1 MGFVARR
8 RFEVFTLSFLDV
20 ICCGFGAVV
29 LLYTILVSHAL
40 PERVRRTDDL
50 TGEVSKLEEEV
61 LQGKRNLVVMR
72 NTLQQAKAETASAN
86 SRATRLLE
94 TLQKQQEESAVFDA
108 DSLARRARIEK
119 LKSDLKAM
127 EEGTRRLE
135 AAVVD
140 EPPPV
145 EQQGGGKVTAP
156 RRYIT
161 GLTIKGRRVLIL
173 LDVSASMMDEDVVE
187 VIRLRNTNE
196 AVRRAARKWRRT
208 LEIVDWLTA
217 QMQAGKQ
224 YQVYG
229 FNTSSTAILPDT
241 RGSWLNGGDVSQQK
255 KLMDTLDKLTP
266 QGGTSLINAFTAAR
280 GLIPTADQ
288 VILITDGLPTQ
299 GATPPVLS
307 KLVATPARMRFFD
320 DASKAF
326 GKFAPVDVVLMPMI
340 GDNQAPYRL
349 WGLARRTG
357 GAFIM
362 PSRDWP

>member
-1 MGFVARR
+1 MRR
-8 RFEVFTLSFLDV
+8 RRVEVFSLSFLDV

-29 LLYTILVSHAL
+29 LFYTIIVSQSGL
-40 PERVRRTDDL
+40 ERVRRTDDL
-50 TGEVSKLEEEV
+50 TGEVRRLEEEV
-61 LQGKRNLVVMR
+61 INGTRNLVVLR
-72 NTLQQAKAETASAN
+72 NTLNKSQSETVSAT
-86 SRATRLLE
+86 SRAQRLLE
-94 TLQKQQEESAVFDA
+94 TLQRQREESAVFDA

-119 LKSDLKAM
+119 LKADLKAM

-135 AAVVD
+135 ASVV
-140 EPPPV
+140 EVPPPI
-145 EQQGGGKVTAP
+145 EQQGGGKVNSP

-161 GLTIKGRRVLIL
+161 GLNIKGRRVLIL
-173 LDVSASMMDEDVVE
+173 LDVSASMLDADVVE

-217 QMQAGKQ
+217 QMPAGKQ

-229 FNTSSTAILPDT
+229 FNTAANPILPDT
-241 RGSWLNGGDVSQQK
+241 RGKWLSSGDASQQK
-255 KLMDTLDKLTP
+255 ELMKTLDNLTP
-266 QGGTSLINAFTAAR
+266 KGGTSLINAFTAVR

-288 VILITDGLPTQ
+288 IILITDGLPTQ

-307 KLVATPARMRFFD
+307 KLVATPARLRFFD
-320 DASKAF
+320 DAAKAF

>member
-1 MGFVARR
+1 MRR
-8 RFEVFTLSFLDV
+8 RKFEVFSLSFLDV

-29 LLYTILVSHAL
+29 LFYTIIVSQTGL
-40 PERVRRTDDL
+40 ERIRRTDDL
-50 TGEVSKLEEEV
+50 TGEVRKLEEEV
-61 LQGKRNLVVMR
+61 INGTRNLVVLR
-72 NTLQQAKAETASAN
+72 NTLQKTQSETTHAS

-94 TLQKQQEESAVFDA
+94 TLQQQREDSAVFSA

-119 LKSDLKAM
+119 LKSDLRAL

-135 AAVVD
+135 ASVVE
-140 EPPPV
+140 EPPPI
-145 EQQGGGKVTAP
+145 EQQGGGKVTAA

-173 LDVSASMMDEDVVE
+173 LDTSASMMDADVVE
-187 VIRLRNTNE
+187 VIRMRNMNE
-196 AVRRAARKWRRT
+196 AARRAARKWRRT

-217 QMQAGKQ
+217 QMPAGKQ

-229 FNTSSTAILPDT
+229 FNTSASAVLPDT
-241 RGSWLNGGDVSQQK
+241 KGSWLGSGDVAQQK
-255 KLMDTLDKLTP
+255 KLMETLDNLTP
-266 QGGTSLINAFTAAR
+266 KGGTSLINAFTATR

-288 VILITDGLPTQ
+288 IILITDGLPTQ
-299 GATPPVLS
+299 GATPPALS
-307 KLVATPARMRFFD
+307 RLTTAPARARYFD
-320 DASKAF
+320 DAVKTF

-340 GDNQAPYRL
+340 GDNQAPYRF

>member
-1 MGFVARR
+1 MRR
-8 RFEVFTLSFLDV
+8 RKVEVFSLSFLDV

-29 LLYTILVSHAL
+29 LFYTIIVSQTGL
-40 PERVRRTDDL
+40 ERIRRTNDL
-50 TGEVSKLEEEV
+50 TGEVRKLEEEV
-61 LQGKRNLVVMR
+61 MQGTRNLVVLR
-72 NTLQQAKAETASAN
+72 NTLQKTQSETVSAS

-94 TLQKQQEESAVFDA
+94 TLQRQREESAVFSA
-108 DSLARRARIEK
+108 DSVARRARIEK
-119 LKSDLKAM
+119 LKADLRAL

-173 LDVSASMMDEDVVE
+173 LDTSASMMDADVVE

-208 LEIVDWLTA
+208 LEIVDWLTS
-217 QMQAGKQ
+217 QLQAGKQ

-229 FNTSSTAILPDT
+229 FNTSAGPILPDT
-241 RGSWLNGGDVSQQK
+241 RGSWLSGGDAGQQK
-255 KLMDTLDKLTP
+255 KLMDTLDNVTP
-266 QGGTSLINAFTAAR
+266 MGGTSLINAFTATR
-280 GLIPTADQ
+280 GLIPAADQ
-288 VILITDGLPTQ
+288 IILITDGLPTQ

-307 KLVATPARMRFFD
+307 KLVATPARLRFFD

-326 GKFAPVDVVLMPMI
+326 GKYAPVDVVLMPMI
-340 GDNQAPYRL
+340 GDNQAPYRF